1 VGEGSKA
8 SMTSET
14 KSSAVA
20 NERMFRSISYGLVF
34 LMIVC
39 IILAINSF
47 IRNAIPGW
55 ASGVIAGVMIFILT
69 DRLFTY
75 QRYKS
80 LTPLSSEWALTLGT
94 QWIVILVFIRL
105 LLSYTNGLDVFVR
118 ELSHFV
124 HGNILEFFSP
134 EFVVTS
140 LLAILA
146 WYLPTRFLELLDE
159 IGLDQVLALRE
170 DSAPIESNPVP
181 AHQRLLNLTFGLGI
195 FLVIL
200 TALTRINLPA
210 IFDNPDGL
218 PLVDLNRFSA
228 GEAGALL
235 YFILGLALL
244 SQSRLMSLQTHW
256 NQQRIPVSSNNLV
269 RQWGV
274 YSLVFLLLL
283 VLIVGLLPTGHS
295 FGLFS
300 ILSTL
305 FIFMINLLFF
315 IGQLFIALI
324 TILFSLP
331 FLLFGK
337 KLPFAFRFSTLPAF
351 PNPPVEAPLP
361 TSSNAIWALVRSIL
375 LWGSLILIIIY
386 SLTRFL
392 RQHDNLLGA
401 LRKARIINWLIFAW
415 QWLRRNVDGT
425 WDDLSRVI
433 ADGWQSIVSRLEGK
447 RILPRPGWI
456 SFRSLDPRRRIYFFY
471 LAMVRRGGEQG
482 LGRKLSQT
490 PSEYAETLEKDLP
503 SAGEDIDSI
512 TKAFVEARY
521 SRHEINS
528 QAADT
533 VKTIWGR
540 VRQALQNKSKS
551 GQSANK

>member
-1 VGEGSKA
+1 
-8 SMTSET
+8 MNSET

-34 LMIVC
+34 LMMVC
-39 IILAINSF
+39 IILAIVSF
-47 IRNAIPGW
+47 IRNAVPGW
-55 ASGVIAGVMIFILT
+55 ASGVIAGVMIFILI

-94 QWIVILVFIRL
+94 QWIVILLFIRL
-105 LLSYTNGLDVFVR
+105 LLSYTNGLDVFVSDISR
-118 ELSHFV
+118 FI
-124 HGNILEFFSP
+124 HGYILEFFSP

-140 LLAILA
+140 LLAVLA

-159 IGLDQVLALRE
+159 IGLDQLLALRE
-170 DSAPIESNPVP
+170 DPAPIQGNIIP

-195 FLVIL
+195 FLVIV
-200 TALTRINLPA
+200 TALTRINLSA
-210 IFDNPDGL
+210 IFDNPAGL
-218 PLVDLNRFSA
+218 PLVDLTRFSA

-244 SQSRLMSLQTHW
+244 SQSRLMALQTRW
-256 NQQRIPVSSNNLV
+256 NLQHIPISSNNLV
-269 RQWGV
+269 RQWGM
-274 YSLVFLLLL
+274 YSLFFLLLL

-305 FIFMINLLFF
+305 FIFLINILF
-315 IGQLFIALI
+315 IVGQLFVALI
-324 TILFSLP
+324 TILLSLP

-337 KLPFAFRFSTLPAF
+337 KTPFAFRFSTLPAWA
-351 PNPPVEAPLP
+351 PSPVEAPLP
-361 TSSNAIWALVRSIL
+361 TSGDAIWALVRSIL
-375 LWGSLILIIIY
+375 LWGSLILIILY

-392 RQHDNLLGA
+392 REHDNLLHA
-401 LRKARIINWLIFAW
+401 LRKTRIINWLIFAW
-415 QWLRRNVDGT
+415 QWLRRNVNGT
-425 WDDLSRVI
+425 WDDLSRAI
-433 ADGWQSIVSRLEGK
+433 ADGWQNIVSRLEGK
-447 RILPRPGWI
+447 HILPRPGWI
-456 SFRSLDPRRRIYFFY
+456 SLRSLDPRQRIYFFY
-471 LAMVRRGGEQG
+471 LAMVRRGDEHG
-482 LGRKLSQT
+482 LKRKPSQT
-490 PSEYAETLEKDLP
+490 PSEYAATLEKDLP
-503 SAGEDIDSI
+503 LAGEDIDSI

-528 QAADT
+528 QDADT

-540 VRQALQNKSKS
+540 IRQALQNKSKS
-551 GQSANK
+551 GQSVNK

>member
-1 VGEGSKA
+1 
-8 SMTSET
+8 MNSET

-39 IILAINSF
+39 IILAINSL
-47 IRNAIPGW
+47 IHNAIPDW
-55 ASGVIAGVMIFILT
+55 ASGVIAGVMIFILI

-80 LTPLSSEWALTLGT
+80 LKPFSSEWALTLGT
-94 QWIVILVFIRL
+94 QWVVILFFIRL
-105 LLSYTNGLDVFVR
+105 LLSYANGMDVFVR
-118 ELSHFV
+118 DISRFV
-124 HGNILEFFSP
+124 HGYIVEFFSP
-134 EFVVTS
+134 ELVVTS
-140 LLAILA
+140 LLAVLA

-170 DSAPIESNPVP
+170 DPPPRSAQDNIVP
-181 AHQRLLNLTFGLGI
+181 AHQRLLNLTLGLGI

-200 TALTRINLPA
+200 TALIRINLPA
-210 IFDNPDGL
+210 IFDNPAAL
-218 PLVDLNRFSA
+218 PLVDPNRFSA

-256 NQQRIPVSSNNLV
+256 NLQHIPISSNNLF

-274 YSLVFLLLL
+274 YSIFFLLFLI
-283 VLIVGLLPTGHS
+283 LIVGLLPTGHS
-295 FGLFS
+295 LGLFS

-305 FIFMINLLFF
+305 FIFLINLLF
-315 IGQLFIALI
+315 IVGQLFVALI
-324 TILFSLP
+324 TILLSLP

-337 KLPFAFRFSTLPAF
+337 KTPFAFKFSTLPAWS
-351 PNPPVEAPLP
+351 PPPVEAPLP

-375 LWGSLILIIIY
+375 LWGSLILIILFSI
-386 SLTRFL
+386 TRFL
-392 RQHDNLLGA
+392 RQHDNLLRT

-415 QWLRRNVDGT
+415 QWLRGNVNGT
-425 WDDLSRVI
+425 WDDLSRAI
-433 ADGWQSIVSRLEGK
+433 ADGWQSIVSRLKGK
-447 RILPRPGWI
+447 RILARPGWI

-482 LGRKLSQT
+482 LRRKSSQT
-490 PSEYAETLEKDLP
+490 PSEYAATLEKDLP

-521 SRHEINS
+521 SLHEINS
-528 QAADT
+528 QDADI

-540 VRQALQNKSKS
+540 IRQALQNKSKS
-551 GQSANK
+551 GGSTNK